1 MTKGRTIA
9 GAVKL
14 PAIVALKR
22 DDRRIKMGSDKSME
36 EAEARRK
43 DDRESPQIMR
53 VIMYNLV

>member
-1 MTKGRTIA
+1 MPKGRAIA

-14 PAIVALKR
+14 PAIVTLKR

-43 DDRESPQIMR
+43 
-53 VIMYNLV
+53 VIWKVHR